1 MIKKCICRLAAA
13 VSLVFVGMPSVLS
26 AVPGVD
32 SFIKDISGEYVYYQD
47 MSFKRESYVGILCYD
62 ESTYQIRYYAPKD
75 EKEKLPEREIS
86 LLVSINPDVAYWE
99 MTGERVVSVIF
110 SDNGDVDILNYL
122 HDLLY
127 EFSARRIK
135 IGTLSPFVHGYAN
148 PSDVRKAGFTSKE
161 DFAQFG
167 GSVTVQYDVIIPM
180 FNIRTISDSTGK
192 AIFDCCTIGFLQNSD
207 DDSFSSFK
215 GFPQTE
221 KKSVQKINKYVK
233 TRKYSTIDSQFVTLD
248 ENWAQP
254 LENLWTLGDAA
265 VVTVTSIPYAANDH
279 GMYFYSTVRR
289 MVESIGGSYVDL
301 RRVSL
306 EKSNDGRRYKI
317 GFVSYQPENGRNIR
331 VEKVIVENPN
341 TNGYYYFSMSVFED
355 NYQQDKKYFDQI
367 VKSYR
372 VNVKK

>member
-13 VSLVFVGMPSVLS
+13 VSLVFIGLPSVLS

-86 LLVSINPDVAYWE
+86 LLVSINPDVPYWE
-99 MTGERVVSVIF
+99 MTGERVLSVIF
-110 SDNGDVDILNYL
+110 PDNGDVDILNYL

-135 IGTLSPFVHGYAN
+135 IGTLSPFVQGYAN
-148 PSDVRKAGFTSKE
+148 PNDVRKAGFTSKE

-167 GSVTVQYDVIIPM
+167 GSVTIQYDVIIPV
-180 FNIRTISDSTGK
+180 FNIRTISDSSGK
-192 AIFDCCTIGFLQNSD
+192 AVFDCCTIGFLQNSD
-207 DDSFSSFK
+207 DESFSNFK
-215 GFPQTE
+215 GFPQME
-221 KKSVQKINKYVK
+221 KKSVQKIKKSAK
-233 TRKYSTIDSQFVTLD
+233 TRKYSTIDSQFVALD
-248 ENWAQP
+248 ENWTQQF
-254 LENLWTLGDAA
+254 ENLWTLGDTA
-265 VVTVTSIPYAANDH
+265 VITVTSIPYAANDH
-279 GMYFYSTVRR
+279 GKYFYSTVRR
-289 MVESIGGSYVDL
+289 MVESINGSYVNLDG
-301 RRVSL
+301 VSL
-306 EKSNDGRRYKI
+306 GKSSSGRYEI

-331 VEKVIVENPN
+331 VEKVIIENPN
-341 TNGYYYFSMSVFED
+341 TNGYYYFSLSVFED